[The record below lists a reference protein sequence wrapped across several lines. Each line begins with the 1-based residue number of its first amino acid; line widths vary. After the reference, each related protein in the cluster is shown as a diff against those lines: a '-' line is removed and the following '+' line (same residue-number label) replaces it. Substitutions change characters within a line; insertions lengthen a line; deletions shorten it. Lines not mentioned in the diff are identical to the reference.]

1 MNNWGQLFRKLRK
14 ERHLTLQQVADDVN
28 SVSFI
33 SKFEKGD
40 SQITFNRLMHL
51 LGKINFSV
59 EEFLYANGRHANKAI
74 DSTFMSYRPIYLTA
88 DFMTPIVTF
97 MHNLNISD
105 DDYRADKA
113 RIQKDFDVKVN
124 ALEKNGPSDWHHYIA
139 ILYEI
144 QEVIFEADIRPDA
157 ARQSAQLFERIRL
170 MARPIVTYLYN
181 IENWSAFEI
190 LLFSISHIAMPV
202 ETVHRLEKIA
212 IKRTSEDQTF
222 PMMPQ
227 IRFSLLFSLFST
239 YINFRQLPWAKET
252 LDQIEALLKHAE
264 DAGVAIMLRFYRGWY
279 DYINSNGQ
287 TGDDKMQDALS
298 IANILK
304 LSETASEIA
313 KIIPIIKENQKDP
326 SKSMIFIL

>member
-1 MNNWGQLFRKLRK
+1 MNEWGQLFRKLRK
-14 ERHLTLQQVADDVN
+14 ERHLTLQQVADNVN

-33 SKFEKGD
+33 SKFEKGE
-40 SQITFNRLMHL
+40 SQITFNRLIHL

-59 EEFLYANGRHANKAI
+59 EEFLYINGKATNKAI

-97 MHNLNISD
+97 MHDLNISD
-105 DDYRADKA
+105 NDYRADKA
-113 RIQKDFDVKVN
+113 RIRKDFDVKVN

-157 ARQSAQLFERIRL
+157 ARQSTQLFEKIRL

-279 DYINSNGQ
+279 DYIDSNGR

-313 KIIPIIKENQKDP
+313 KIMPIIKENQKDP